1 MALIHLVE
9 LAIICLAALSLMF
22 ILAPGLHSKKIAT
35 LFLIC
40 TAVLIVLH
48 TIGFS
53 FRWQI
58 VPAYFVVAALLIA
71 TLRDVQTGV
80 FVKVAGSVLAG
91 LLLLVSLTLLT
102 GFPVP
107 PLPEP
112 TGPHKVGTITLNEE
126 YSPENNNGS
135 TEITRQ
141 LQLTL
146 WYPALLSDTAQYPR
160 ETLWNELHDSD
171 AFSVTERFFA
181 TYLKNI
187 ETSSYRGAPLNATA
201 PARPVVIYNHAL
213 LSMASD
219 NTLMTETLASFGY
232 IVVGVRHKKQREE
245 YFQLQEALSDEQK
258 TYEKE
263 SALKLGA
270 HMDRATRAELSLEV
284 YGNNTTLAEI
294 VRRRSRDSSHVL
306 SNLESVL
313 GSIPGYVSSKC
324 KNTEKVVLVGF
335 SLGGA
340 VATELCKTDQRC
352 SAAVNLDGGIFG
364 SDITAPV
371 TIPYLMVYSPSHS
384 GGNDFLK
391 AVSGDVYFEQTIEG
405 AMHTDFHDATF
416 VLPGLRWMGLLGN
429 IGGEEMIKQ
438 RNHHVLTFLAR
449 TFPNL

>member
-1 MALIHLVE
+1 M
-9 LAIICLAALSLMF
+9 
-22 ILAPGLHSKKIAT
+22 
-35 LFLIC
+35 
-40 TAVLIVLH
+40 VLH
-48 TIGFS
+48 MIGFS
-53 FRWQI
+53 FRWQM
-58 VPAYFVVAALLIA
+58 VPAYIVIAALIIVA
-71 TLRDVQTGV
+71 VWGVQTGV
-80 FVKVAGSVLAG
+80 FVKVAGSVSAV

-107 PLPEP
+107 ALPEP

-135 TEITRQ
+135 TEVRRQ
-141 LQLTL
+141 LQLKL
-146 WYPALLSDTAQYPR
+146 WYPAFLSDTDRYPR

-201 PARPVVIYNHAL
+201 PPRPVVIYNHAL

-245 YFQLQEALSDEQK
+245 YFQLQGELSDEQK

-270 HMDRATRAELSLEV
+270 DMDRATRAELSLEV

-313 GSIPGYVSSKC
+313 ESIPGCVSSPC
-324 KNTEKVVLVGF
+324 KNFEKVALVGF

-352 SAAVNLDGGIFG
+352 SAVVNLDGGIFG

-438 RNHHVLTFLAR
+438 RNRHVLDFLAR
-449 TFPNL
+449 TFPDL